1 MYTSPS
7 FFVRTLQPSGTAAQ
21 LGSAQLIFIFYLF
34 LFFCSILSSFLA
46 PYCTTGGS
54 EEEKMGREVAKEK
67 SVKNERDRERRSTE
81 ERTPID
87 MFFAQGVAGFLS

>member
-1 MYTSPS
+1 
-7 FFVRTLQPSGTAAQ
+7 
-21 LGSAQLIFIFYLF
+21 
-34 LFFCSILSSFLA
+34 
-46 PYCTTGGS
+46 
-54 EEEKMGREVAKEK
+54 MGREVAKEK